1 MRNNKILK
9 SVSLFAFI
17 IALAPWS
24 SSPAL
29 AASAGLDTT
38 PNVGT
43 LPIAVAGQTG
53 LTLNADVSGAIPPKP
68 TVTFSGPITE
78 GVIQAPQASTQ
89 TTPAIPGV
97 YATTINTDG
106 SVVIGSTA
114 SAKPVLSVNGAVSIG
129 TPAFT
134 ATFPYLGVNTTNN
147 SPASFTT
154 SNTLRSE
161 IWVNDT
167 TSTMWG
173 LAVSGSAPGAYLAAG
188 SFYIDQNIAGPRL
201 TIDTSGNVGIN
212 TLAPQAKLD
221 VNGYILINSAG
232 TVVEGTA
239 CSTTGLVGRDSTGA
253 LFDC

>member
-1 MRNNKILK
+1 MSTSKQLAA
-9 SVSLFAFI
+9 VFLCSLVLGPF
-17 IALAPWS
+17 L
-24 SSPAL
+24 SSPAH
-29 AASAGLDTT
+29 ATSDGLDSTT
-38 PNVGT
+38 PMM
-43 LPIAVAGQTG
+43 PISVNGQQAIM
-53 LTLNADVSGAIPPKP
+53 LTSDTVNTPPQP
-68 TVTFSGPITE
+68 TIAFSGPINE
-78 GVIQAPQASTQ
+78 GQITAPVAATLSS
-89 TTPAIPGV
+89 PAIPGV